1 MPTKRVFDLVL
12 ITGLLMHPAI
22 GLFRCASRRWVAET
36 SGPLATVGNAV
47 QVAL

>member
-1 MPTKRVFDLVL
+1 MNKRIFDAIV
-12 ITGLLMHPAI
+12 ITSLLLHPAV
-22 GLFRCASRRWVAET
+22 GLVRIASRRWVAEK